1 MFSHLWAAA
10 PSPSRSPLAGSVV
23 GAAVSTGGGWGLRG
37 KGGAGGSSCLGRGPH
52 IASMPRGGPSRSTS
66 RESRCSAG
74 PGASSPPFRVL
85 VSTEAGNS
93 QNDLPKVMAQI
104 LGTGGVSLGTQPGS
118 LLQGPDE
125 QRLVK
130 EEAPAGLRGARGE
143 GWRGSRELDVREAAN
158 PGPGLPR
165 EASFPFP
172 LGEGSK
178 QPQPRPSTEPPHK
191 RQLRPLA
198 PVAHA
203 SGKGS
208 CIPCGVLGPTPL
220 KAERRPAW
228 GWGLER
234 SEGEPSTC
242 SVQRP
247 QPKPGPQQPSRPRH
261 GSVHTLAHA
270 QQSHTCTHPPLRPSV
285 EAHACELGEDL
296 HGRSEA
302 GASSGS
308 WTTGLFPPPPPHLDN
323 DIRK

>member
-1 MFSHLWAAA
+1 MFSHLWASA

-23 GAAVSTGGGWGLRG
+23 GAAVSTGGRRGLRG

-52 IASMPRGGPSRSTS
+52 IASMPRAGPSRSTS
-66 RESRCSAG
+66 RESRCIAG

-85 VSTEAGNS
+85 VFTEAGDS

-143 GWRGSRELDVREAAN
+143 GRRGSRELDVREAAN

-165 EASFPFP
+165 EASFSFP

-178 QPQPRPSTEPPHK
+178 RPQPRPSTEPRHK
-191 RQLRPLA
+191 QQLQPLA

-208 CIPCGVLGPTPL
+208 CIPCGVWVPL
-220 KAERRPAW
+220 LSKPRGGRSGGGAWRGVKGNRPLAPFSA
-228 GWGLER
+228 R
-234 SEGEPSTC
+234 SLRLVRSSHRDQDTEVCTHSHTHSNRTRAHTLHSDLVLKHTRVSWVKICTAG
-242 SVQRP
+242 VR
-247 QPKPGPQQPSRPRH
+247 PGPLPGAGPPALSTPS
-261 GSVHTLAHA
+261 
-270 QQSHTCTHPPLRPSV
+270 PSV
-285 EAHACELGEDL
+285 
-296 HGRSEA
+296 R
-302 GASSGS
+302 
-308 WTTGLFPPPPPHLDN
+308 
-323 DIRK
+323 